1 MSGILSKKV
10 AKVIPVWLILLSAT
24 LVSAGVLKYFV
35 TIHGTVRVEQA
46 VVFSDGSTE
55 KTFSFNGATVTG
67 GDTYIDL
74 VGIKNRASVPATV
87 KFKTSISGPGCP
99 GDTCG
104 ITTSYWKLVG
114 YSDIKTTPD
123 GSGSI
128 PATITVED
136 LGDAVKWTIDMDE
149 TSGFFKNGHAAVG
162 LIIGV
167 GDRILF
173 QVHSNDGTCPEYDWG
188 TWLYSPYDSTGDGW
202 YGWHTSEAEWNT
214 PVDEMTE
221 INATGSRYISE
232 NPKLIFT
239 ITISK
244 KLLHPGEFKW
254 AIVLMGD
261 TSDTFSP
268 GTFSWTNTDT
278 TNFHTAIVG
287 TKIQEGEPFTID
299 AGETLTF
306 GITNEFAVALEP
318 GTYTITTEI
327 QPAEGE

>member
-1 MSGILSKKV
+1 MLKTIPLWAIILS
-10 AKVIPVWLILLSAT
+10 AS
-24 LVSAGVLKYFV
+24 LVTASVLTYFAFIEGSV
-35 TIHGTVRVEQA
+35 TVHQS

-55 KTFSFNGATVTG
+55 KTFSFNNGEIVA
-67 GDTYIDL
+67 GDTFIDT
-74 VGIKNRASVPATV
+74 VGIKNRAKVPVKV
-87 KFKTSISGPGCP
+87 KFI
-99 GDTCG
+99 DEVNNHDEEEG
-104 ITTSYWKLVG
+104 ITTRYWKLEG
-114 YSDIKTTPD
+114 YSDIKTTSD

-128 PATITVED
+128 PATIKVED
-136 LGDAVKWTIDMDE
+136 LGDAVRWTIDMDE

-173 QVHSNDGTCPEYDWG
+173 QVHSNDGTCPEYNWG
-188 TWLYSPYDSTGDGW
+188 TWLYSPYDPTGG
-202 YGWHTSEAEWNT
+202 GWHTSEAEWNT

-232 NPKLIFT
+232 NPELIFT

-254 AIVLMGD
+254 AIALMGD

-287 TKIQEGEPFTID
+287 TEIQEGQPFTIN

-306 GITNEFAVALEP
+306 AITNEFDAALEP
-318 GTYTITTEI
+318 GTYNIITRIVPVE
-327 QPAEGE
+327 E